1 MRISDWSSDVCSSDL
16 TACATA
22 DIPADSQVAPTI
34 NCDPSSFEVEG
45 DPTHVKELVSATPI
59 GNGQWELVYGSDVP
73 NPSTNDTNYDLADT
87 PPFPHQTTHQPP
99 EETDHTADCP
109 LTNPTGEA
117 DRTRIV

>member
-34 NCDPSSFEVEG
+34 NCDPASFEVEG

-59 GNGQWELVYGSDVP
+59 GNGQWELVYGIDVT
-73 NPSTNDTNYDLADT
+73 NTSTHATTYDLAAT
-87 PPFPHQTTHQPP
+87 LHFTTQA
-99 EETDHTADCP
+99 TLKSDAVTASHRKS
-109 LTNPTGEA
+109 A
-117 DRTRIV
+117 VKDRRVSGGVK